1 MTAGEWLLLG
11 VLSIVWGASFFFF
24 KILVVALPPFTLV
37 LGRVGMAAIALHLVM
52 IARGAPFR
60 MTRDQIGPFLL
71 LGLINNSVP
80 FVLIAFGET
89 RIASGV
95 AAILN
100 GTTPLFT
107 VLVAHF
113 LGHER
118 LTPAKIVA
126 IALGM
131 AGVIV
136 LTGPGAL
143 RGLGGDLTGELC
155 CLMAAVLYGFG
166 TNYSRRFGKMPPLT
180 VVTAQCTSAAIWLI
194 PMSVV
199 VDHPWTLAPLDARTW
214 AAWVGI
220 ALPSTA
226 FGYLMFFRL
235 IRTIGPTNL
244 VLVTL
249 LVPISALLLG
259 ALFLGEAITAH
270 ALAGMALIG
279 LSLAAIDG
287 RVWQRLRP
295 ARA

>member
-1 MTAGEWLLLG
+1 
-11 VLSIVWGASFFFF
+11 
-24 KILVVALPPFTLV
+24 
-37 LGRVGMAAIALHLVM
+37 MAAIALHLVM
-52 IARGAPFR
+52 IARGTPFR
-60 MTRDQIGPFLL
+60 LTRDQIGPFLL
-71 LGLINNSVP
+71 LGLINNVVP

-89 RIASGV
+89 RIASGL

-113 LGHER
+113 FTHEK
-118 LTPAKIVA
+118 LTPGKVVA
-126 IALGM
+126 LFLGM

-143 RGLGGDLTGELC
+143 HGLGGNLTGELS
-155 CLMAAVLYGFG
+155 CLMAAVIYGFG
-166 TNYSRRFGKMPPLT
+166 TNYSRRFSTLSPLT
-180 VVTAQCTSAAIWLI
+180 VVTAQSTAGIVWLV
-194 PMSVV
+194 PMVLLF
-199 VDHPWTLAPLDARTW
+199 DHPWTLFPLDAKIW

-226 FGYLMFFRL
+226 FAYLMFFRL
-235 IRTIGPTNL
+235 IRTIGPTNV

-249 LVPISALLLG
+249 LVPVSALLLG
-259 ALFLGEAITAH
+259 ALFLGEAVTLH
-270 ALAGMALIG
+270 AVAGMALIG

-287 RVWQRLRP
+287 RLWQRLRP